1 MSNSNS
7 FTYTPCNHHIHE
19 EGPED
24 KVPLLFVYLSAK
36 EHNAGQ
42 RPAPFML
49 SNGYTKVCAH
59 PVSHLNIEVHGE
71 YHTDVHVS
79 TS

>member
-1 MSNSNS
+1 MKKGLKTK
-7 FTYTPCNHHIHE
+7 FPGY
-19 EGPED
+19 
-24 KVPLLFVYLSAK
+24 FVHLSAK

-59 PVSHLNIEVHGE
+59 PVSHLNIEIHGE

-79 TS
+79 IS